1 MPRAPK
7 KTETT
12 PTVRAKRTR
21 RASDTPGAPLTHV
34 HTSSA
39 HESVSEVEISRRAY
53 QLYQAR
59 GGVNGSPLEDWLE
72 AKRQL
77 AGR

>member
-12 PTVRAKRTR
+12 PTVRVKRTR
-21 RASDTPGAPLTHV
+21 RASDVPATTPADTPAMTPV
-34 HTSSA
+34 ITEA
-39 HESVSEVEISRRAY
+39 EISRRAY

-59 GGVNGSPLEDWLE
+59 GGVNGSPLDDWLE
-72 AKRQL
+72 AERQL
-77 AGR
+77 TTR

>member
-1 MPRAPK
+1 MPRVPK

-12 PTVRAKRTR
+12 PTVRVKRTR
-21 RASDTPGAPLTHV
+21 RASDTPAPTAIDIEATTPAV
-34 HTSSA
+34 TA
-39 HESVSEVEISRRAY
+39 AEISRLAY

-72 AKRQL
+72 AERQL
-77 AGR
+77 TAR

>member
-12 PTVRAKRTR
+12 PTVRAKRPR
-21 RASDTPGAPLTHV
+21 RANDTQAPMPGVVAMTTPVVTE
-34 HTSSA
+34 T
-39 HESVSEVEISRRAY
+39 EISRLAY
-53 QLYQAR
+53 QIYQAR

-72 AKRQL
+72 AERQL
-77 AGR
+77 TAR